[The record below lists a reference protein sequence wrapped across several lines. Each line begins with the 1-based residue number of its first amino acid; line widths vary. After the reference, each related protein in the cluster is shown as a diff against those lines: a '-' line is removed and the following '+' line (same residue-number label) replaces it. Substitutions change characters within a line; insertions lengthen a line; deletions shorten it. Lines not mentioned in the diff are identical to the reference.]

1 MKKSTS
7 YAPYIYAFLITVVS
21 VLTQNSWYKPGVL
34 FRSAVYFVV
43 VVGMWRLIEWL
54 LTRSDNKVMQWAYV
68 LLGVNMYNGVY
79 LSLDY
84 YVFHGITTY
93 SGLSPWDI
101 GRNMFVIG
109 VSATIFI
116 ESGKWTRAREK
127 AKIDNLRLQAENIE
141 SKFKLLSEQVNPEFL
156 FQCLTTLQTMS
167 RSDAPQ
173 TEEYILKL
181 ADVYRQI
188 LKKQKDVVS
197 LREELAFLQSYMFL
211 MRYGREAALF
221 FETDVFD
228 ESLGYQLPIFSLQS
242 LADNCIK
249 HHVFSESNPLYIHV
263 FQEDAHSITM
273 ANNYP
278 QKTGPLSIN
287 MENLEMRYTREGIE
301 NGVLVEKNESTY
313 STTLKLFQEIK
324 N

>member
-7 YAPYIYAFLITVVS
+7 YAPYIYAFLITVVA
-21 VLTQNSWYKPGVL
+21 VLTTNAIYKPGFL
-34 FRSAVYFVV
+34 FRSAVYFLVI
-43 VVGMWRLIEWL
+43 VGMWRLIEWL
-54 LTRSDNKVMQWAYV
+54 LMRSDNKAVQWCYV
-68 LLGVNMYNGVY
+68 LLGVNIYISVY
-79 LSLDY
+79 VSLDY
-84 YVFHGITTY
+84 YVFHWITTF
-93 SGLSPWDI
+93 SGHSPWYI
-101 GRNMFVIG
+101 GSNLFLVGAI
-109 VSATIFI
+109 ATIFI
-116 ESGKWTRAREK
+116 ESVKWESAREK

-156 FQCLTTLQTMS
+156 FQCLTTLQTIN
-167 RSDAPQ
+167 RTNEPQ
-173 TEEYILKL
+173 TEDYILKL

-188 LKKQKDVVS
+188 LKKQNDVVS

-211 MRYGREAALF
+211 MRYGREAAIF

-228 ESLGYQLPIFSLQS
+228 ESLDYQLPIFSLQS

-263 FQEDAHSITM
+263 YQENAHSITL

-278 QKTGPLSIN
+278 QKIDSLSIS
-287 MENLEMRYTREGIE
+287 MENLDKRYTLAGIE

-313 STTLKLFQEIK
+313 STTLKLF
-324 N
+324 